1 MMSNRF
7 HLPPTRTP
15 LLIVWRRPWQV
26 ISAQGRRDL
35 HALYAVYWSS
45 ISITALLV
53 SLYQFFSILPAREVI
68 IRILLGIG
76 VVYAG
81 GYVFLHA
88 LIFSTQQILAVIHY
102 PDTSQQVPWVVLSL
116 GPWIAGISLVGVL
129 TSTYWICDLLG
140 ILALLFFIR
149 QLAVS
154 VNISMRMA
162 AIVIGIEIVPVLTVL
177 LYWAWARGW
186 NFYPFW

>member
-1 MMSNRF
+1 MAKRF
-7 HLPPTRTP
+7 RLPSGRTP
-15 LLIVWRRPWQV
+15 LLIVWRRPWQAL
-26 ISAQGRRDL
+26 SAHGLRDL

-45 ISITALLV
+45 IAITALLV

-88 LIFSTQQILAVIHY
+88 LIFSTQQILSMIHY
-102 PDTSQQVPWVVLSL
+102 PDTSQQIPWVVLSL
-116 GPWIAGISLVGVL
+116 GPWIAGISLVAVL

-140 ILALLFFIR
+140 ILALLFFMR
-149 QLAVS
+149 QLARS
-154 VNISMRMA
+154 VNIPISMA
-162 AIVIGIEIVPVLTVL
+162 ATVIGIEIVPVLAIL
-177 LYWAWARGW
+177 FYWAWVRGW